1 MPRPRPLAFGSQAC
15 AGGSSHYSCTM
26 GRTNVPVGP
35 RDLQRLVAR
44 QPASPHTSQGAC
56 IGNVSDLGSNLYL
69 SSVGI
74 WGRILHPPTGGYE
87 FPQCYLAAGGWPW
100 FLRPFSTFPFLGWL
114 NSLNV
119 TAILED
125 KPVLSPERSHTGS
138 TTHWRVLLVPP
149 PALPGVWTVPLLW
162 IWPAQVGRGGGQ
174 GPPPTLFPTMSS
186 SSTLTSLVAF

>member
-1 MPRPRPLAFGSQAC
+1 M
-15 AGGSSHYSCTM
+15 
-26 GRTNVPVGP
+26 
-35 RDLQRLVAR
+35 VAR

-56 IGNVSDLGSNLYL
+56 IGNVSDLGSNVYFSPKQGVRFLHPACAITV
-69 SSVGI
+69 SRVGI

-87 FPQCYLAAGGWPW
+87 FPQCYLAAGGRPW

-114 NSLNV
+114 DSLNV

-125 KPVLSPERSHTGS
+125 KPVLSPVRAHTGS

-162 IWPAQVGRGGGQ
+162 IWPAQMGRGGGQ

-186 SSTLTSLVAF
+186 SLTLISLVAF